1 MLLSVTPWLPSI
13 SSSDVDCAPTSREGK
28 IRAVVRYH
36 IFAHLRTF
44 EDVTGVLYMT
54 CCSSTALLFA
64 IQIPFYRTYPISV
77 YSVLQRGVVD
87 DIRQS
92 DKEDGHAPI
101 LVNMLCMPFLRW
113 VIVRT
118 ASW

>member
-1 MLLSVTPWLPSI
+1 M
-13 SSSDVDCAPTSREGK
+13 
-28 IRAVVRYH
+28 VRYH

-87 DIRQS
+87 DIRHS
-92 DKEDGHAPI
+92 DKEDARWPRTYSGKYAVYAVLKVGDSAHCQ
-101 LVNMLCMPFLRW
+101 LVARLVL
-113 VIVRT
+113 IALLVR
-118 ASW
+118 SH